1 MDSVGFFQ
9 RVEKEKIGSP
19 HFFLE
24 SRDSF
29 FTEPLTFCAAPL
41 LQFTSDWNRIF
52 SDMLYFGLARGHFF
66 GCYGTWRVLLKMVH
80 IVSVDQSPDSPL
92 NVIV

>member
-19 HFFLE
+19 HFFRVE
-24 SRDSF
+24 GFIF

-41 LQFTSDWNRIF
+41 LQFISDWNGIF

>member
-1 MDSVGFFQ
+1 MDSVGFF
-9 RVEKEKIGSP
+9 KGLKKKKLAL
-19 HFFLE
+19 HTFLE
-24 SRDSF
+24 PRDPF
-29 FTEPLTFCAAPL
+29 FTEPLTFCAVPL
-41 LQFTSDWNRIF
+41 CQFTSNWNGTF